1 MNTMQ
6 TRITQMIS
14 QNIEVM
20 TALLSNQDM
29 LYELEGIANKII
41 KSFVFNNGR
50 LYLMGNGGSAADAL
64 HIAAEFIDYPCEALT
79 ANSCLITALAN
90 DFTYADIFVKQVKAK
105 VRWGDIVIGI
115 STSGES
121 NNVLRGLDTANKLG
135 ACTVLLT
142 GVNNTNPLFR
152 YFNYVINVL
161 STCTPRIQEAHI
173 LIGHIIYQ
181 LVKEGME
188 KI

>member
-1 MNTMQ
+1 MQ
-6 TRITQMIS
+6 TRITQMMS
-14 QNIEVM
+14 QNVEVI
-20 TALLSNQDM
+20 TALLSNQETLQTIKEVAD
-29 LYELEGIANKII
+29 KIV
-41 KSFVFNNGR
+41 KSFVFNKGK

-90 DFTYADIFVKQVKAK
+90 DFCYANIFAKQIKAK
-105 VRWGDIVIGI
+105 VMPGDVVIGI

-121 NNVLRGLDTANKLG
+121 NNVIHGLLQARELTTW
-135 ACTVLLT
+135 TVLLT
-142 GVNNTNPLFR
+142 GVNNTNPLFSS
-152 YFNYVINVL
+152 FDYVINVP

-181 LVKEGME
+181 LVKEGIE
-188 KI
+188 

>member
-1 MNTMQ
+1 MQ

-14 QNIEVM
+14 QNVEVM
-20 TALLSNQDM
+20 TALLSNQD
-29 LYELEGIANKII
+29 II
-41 KSFVFNNGR
+41 KKIQAVAETIITSFNEEGR

-64 HIAAEFIDYPCEALT
+64 HIAAEFTDYPCEALT

-90 DFTYADIFVKQVKAK
+90 DFNYNDIFVKQVEAK
-105 VRWGDIVIGI
+105 VFLNDVVIGI

-121 NNVLRGLDTANKLG
+121 NNVIQGLLKAKEFM
-135 ACTVLLT
+135 AFTVLLT
-142 GVNNTNPLFR
+142 GVNDSNPLFDN
-152 YFNYVINVL
+152 FDYVINVP
-161 STCTPRIQEAHI
+161 SHCTPRIQEAHI

-188 KI
+188 

>member
-1 MNTMQ
+1 MQ

-14 QNIEVM
+14 QNVEVM
-20 TALLSNQDM
+20 TAILNNQDIM
-29 LYELEGIANKII
+29 RDIENIANKII
-41 KSFVFNNGR
+41 KSFVFGKGT

-90 DFTYADIFVKQVKAK
+90 DFNYNDIFVKQVKTK
-105 VRWGDIVIGI
+105 VKAGDVVIGI

-121 NNVLRGLDTANKLG
+121 NNVLQGLMQAGNNYAWTI
-135 ACTVLLT
+135 LLT
-142 GVNNTNPLFR
+142 GTNSTNPLMD
-152 YFNYVINVL
+152 YFDYVIHVP
-161 STCTPRIQEAHI
+161 SACTPRIQEAHI

-181 LVKEGME
+181 LVKEGIE
-188 KI
+188 